1 MTASDGSA
9 QLRLWDIRGRY
20 TPRRHCPHPAPL
32 SQTAPLAAHQQ
43 HRHFGISSLSLSS
56 DAARLYSVC
65 KDNTVYAYSTN
76 HLILGQASQLA
87 ASTTVRHGAGEQ
99 GPGPLYGIR
108 HPSFQTSTFYVRSAI
123 RTAAADRCEL
133 LALGSSDACALVLP
147 TDERA
152 LRASSQ
158 HQQQQQQQAGAAIP
172 LYKAGTPLVRGHSK
186 EVTSVGWTG
195 DGALVSIGDDYTAR
209 CWREDAGAARDLR
222 VGGEGQGRRHRCGW
236 ADVPALWDD
245 DEGD

>member
-1 MTASDGSA
+1 M
-9 QLRLWDIRGRY
+9 
-20 TPRRHCPHPAPL
+20 PL

-43 HRHFGISSLSLSS
+43 HRHFGISSLSLSG

-76 HLILGQASQLA
+76 HLVLGQAPQLA
-87 ASTTVRHGAGEQ
+87 SPGMARHGAGEQ
-99 GPGPLYGIR
+99 GLGPLYGIR
-108 HPSFQTSTFYVRSAI
+108 HPSFHTSTFYVRSAI

-133 LALGSSDACALVLP
+133 LALGSSDACAVLLP

-152 LRASSQ
+152 LRASTLRQ
-158 HQQQQQQQAGAAIP
+158 QNQQQNHQQQRRQQQPQQPQPAAPAIP
-172 LYKAGTPLVRGHSK
+172 LYEVGTPLVRGHSK
-186 EVTSVGWTG
+186 EVTSVGWTA

-209 CWREDAGAARDLR
+209 CWREDAAEARDLR

-236 ADVPALWDD
+236 ADVPAPWDDDGDD